1 MRIMVSNGTKLVRVA
16 VVILGIALAAL
27 LGAAS
32 ARTVTYYYTDVQGT
46 PLALTDASGNVIKV
60 LEKSPYGRP
69 FLDSDERGLTG
80 HVTDDETS
88 LIYMQA
94 RFYDPDIARFLSIDP
109 VPPLAG
115 RRINLQRYTYV
126 DNNPFSFK
134 DPSGKVL
141 RADQPGYPGDD
152 TGCGHLPCDRR
163 ESNPDVQLGVLE
175 DYLGARGLSWLKS
188 VWRGQAA
195 HKVIEQDIRSYA
207 ARNGIDAR
215 VEESFVTADGG
226 RLRIDVMMRRG
237 NTEAWSV
244 FEIKPDNPRSAYQGS
259 LQAGGYVT
267 ELQRVDM
274 DAKLGTWSHFFSTP
288 YRDVHASSIT
298 IGKFDFGGTYVYG
311 PDENW
316 RGVITYETAESPVS
330 RGD

>member
-1 MRIMVSNGTKLVRVA
+1 MPTMTSNSTKLVRVA
-16 VVILGIALAAL
+16 ASILGIGLMAL
-27 LGAAS
+27 LGVAS

-94 RFYDPDIARFLSIDP
+94 RFYDPGIARFLSTDP

-126 DNNPFSFK
+126 DNNPFTFK

-141 RADQPGYPGDD
+141 HADQPGSPGDD
-152 TGCGHLPCDRR
+152 SGCGHLPCDKR
-163 ESNPDVQLGVLE
+163 EGNPDVQLGVLD
-175 DYLGARGLSWLKS
+175 DYLGARGLSWLKGL
-188 VWRGQAA
+188 WRGQAA
-195 HKVIEQDIRSYA
+195 HKVIENDIRIYA
-207 ARNGIDAR
+207 ARSGIETR
-215 VEESFVTADGG
+215 IEESFVTADGG
-226 RLRIDVMMRRG
+226 RLRVDVMMRRG
-237 NTEAWSV
+237 DTSAWSV

-259 LQAGGYVT
+259 LQAGGYVA
-267 ELQRVDM
+267 ELQRVDR
-274 DAKLGTWSHFFSTP
+274 DSKLGTWSEFFSTS
-288 YRDVHASSIT
+288 YRDVHVPSIM

-316 RGVITYETAESPVS
+316 RGVITYETADSPVS